1 MFSATLAELGG
12 QLLTLQPPDAK
23 PPVRGS
29 GSAASEPDALME
41 RLLAA
46 APSEQLRAY
55 AAGAGPP
62 PALQASL
69 PQQLVDNLRLLSV
82 LAAEM
87 AGLLGRLE
95 QLADSAA
102 AAAVGEAA
110 GDASSGGGGGADG
123 GDEALLLAAVADAAA
138 RETQLIVRW
147 CLGAA

>member
-12 QLLTLQPPDAK
+12 QLSILQPPDAK

-29 GSAASEPDALME
+29 APSSEPDALME

-55 AAGAGPP
+55 AAGTGPP

-69 PQQLVDNLRLLSV
+69 PQQLDDNLRLLSV

-87 AGLLGRLE
+87 AGLLRCLE

-102 AAAVGEAA
+102 AAAVGAGA
-110 GDASSGGGGGADG
+110 GDASSGGGGNA
-123 GDEALLLAAVADAAA
+123 GDEALLLAAVVDAAA
-138 RETQLIVRW
+138 KETQLIVRW
-147 CLGAA
+147 AWWWQ